1 MGTDTDDSFSDFDD
15 DEIVKLYQDQ
25 GPSAI
30 NKTVTKTVTT
40 RHVPIQYDLQN
51 NPVTASNTA
60 TTTAAGSDQQP
71 QTYYEEIRSKVTFG
85 PTHHELIDSKLTNYL
100 YPTNFE
106 VRDYQYNIVHRA
118 LLRNTLCAIPTGM
131 GKTFIASTVMLN
143 FYRWSR
149 RGKVIFMAPT
159 RPLVAQ
165 QIQAC
170 LGVAGIPSRDA
181 AILLDKSRKN
191 RIEIWKEKRVFFS
204 TPQVVE
210 NDLKRGALDPRDIIC
225 LVIDEAHRALGS
237 YAYTNVVKFVDRFNT
252 SYRILALTATPGATL
267 ENVQEVVKNLDIS
280 TIEIRTED
288 SADVVK
294 YMKRREK
301 DSIEVRLLPKIEDI
315 IEQLGIAVTPALQQ
329 AVELGIYE
337 QCEPSQINSFKAIQ
351 QSQKLLANPS
361 IPENLKW
368 RNYFILQLL
377 NQVGQML
384 RRIKIYGIRAF
395 YSYFK
400 NKYAEFTTK
409 YGMGKSTNK
418 IAAGFYYN
426 PVLKTLI
433 SECEQDLKDPN
444 FISHGKLECIRDE
457 LESFF
462 LGDNMRQSRVIIF
475 TELRESA
482 LEIVKWI
489 DAMGNPTIR
498 PHIFIGQ
505 AKGKEGF
512 DEASFIRKN
521 KPKGRTKLDKL
532 KRMEE
537 DRLFEEQRQREKEA
551 ERLERGQR
559 RTASSEEA
567 QINGMT
573 QKQQKDILRRFKKGE
588 FNVLVCTSIGEEGLD
603 IGEVDCIICYDTTSS
618 PIKNIQRMGRTGRK
632 RDGRVLLLFSGN
644 EARKFEQAMEDYA
657 KLQKMIMQNLIEYTK
672 SDRIIPQGINPECKK
687 VLIKPEE
694 EDEIVNM
701 IDDADELI
709 NYATQRTLM
718 KNPKPPKTA
727 LQHLLSGNDKSG
739 SGNRSKHGDIID
751 SLTRSKRKKLES
763 GGRQLGNVDAI
774 DKETPKKVFFMP
786 LNVETG
792 IVSASTLVNKYTTDG
807 NGDPHLE
814 HIKGAWKTK
823 NDGDTS
829 ILELID
835 NDSLSSASSDMS
847 DIDDILLLN
856 LPRKQK
862 ACGAVDNQRKRA
874 SSVEGNETDEIEQLA
889 TEMPKKKRKQGTEEL
904 VRIEEEHDNG
914 IDTSKNESNNNGIS
928 DDEEDTPLSFL
939 RPTPGQLPSPP
950 LLSSLVYL
958 DDSLNESTPS
968 VWSVNNLPK
977 GAPQIP
983 PRREAQS
990 PATTI
995 SHTTDTALDNKLFQL
1010 EKHSPGTTESCP
1022 SNTQTEIVIP
1032 QVRGDSA
1039 ATTISRASTT
1049 SIASSNSIDTIA
1061 ALETIPLNNLQT
1073 RFVGKTTYTN
1083 REGLLTESEKQYFKE
1098 HYSPNARV
1106 SMELTPNF
1114 ANANCL
1120 KTIGVPHSRYNE
1132 EIIALFRDL
1141 QTDSKERIID
1151 MNRTRCI
1158 ALSLQNNSNKR
1169 QNQDQKKSQD
1179 GDKNQPQRPQ
1189 LKTEPKQSPNVVP
1202 SSATNQTREWHGSQ
1216 RLESPVP
1223 VPILGT
1229 VNEETLDGILGSDSD
1244 FE

>member
-1 MGTDTDDSFSDFDD
+1 MGTDTDDNFSDFDD
-15 DEIVKLYQDQ
+15 DEIVNLYQDQ
-25 GPSAI
+25 RPSAI
-30 NKTVTKTVTT
+30 NKTVTETVTT
-40 RHVPIQYDLQN
+40 RHVPIQHDLQN
-51 NPVTASNTA
+51 NPVTTSNT
-60 TTTAAGSDQQP
+60 TSTAKGIQQP

-85 PTHHELIDSKLTNYL
+85 PTHHELIDSKLTDYL

-118 LLRNTLCAIPTGM
+118 LFRNTLCAIPTGM

-149 RGKVIFMAPT
+149 CGKVIFMAPT

-225 LVIDEAHRALGS
+225 LVVDEAHRALGS

-288 SADVVK
+288 SADVAK

-301 DSIEVRLLPKIEDI
+301 DSIEVKLLPKIEDI

-351 QSQKLLANPS
+351 QTQKLLANPS
-361 IPENLKW
+361 IPENVKW

-433 SECEQDLKDPN
+433 SECEQDIKDPN

-644 EARKFEQAMEDYA
+644 EARKFQQAMEDYA
-657 KLQKMIMQNLIEYTK
+657 KLQKMIMHNLVEYTK

-718 KNPKPPKTA
+718 KNPKPPRTA
-727 LQHLLSGNDKSG
+727 LQHLLSGNGNS
-739 SGNRSKHGDIID
+739 SEGNRGKHGDIID
-751 SLTRSKRKKLES
+751 SLTKSKRKKLDTR
-763 GGRQLGNVDAI
+763 GKQVGNVDAI
-774 DKETPKKVFFMP
+774 DKETSKKVFFMP

-792 IVSASTLVNKYTTDG
+792 IVSASTLVNKYITDD

-835 NDSLSSASSDMS
+835 DDSLSSADSDIS

-856 LPRKQK
+856 LPQKRKSP
-862 ACGAVDNQRKRA
+862 GTVDDRRKRA
-874 SSVEGNETDEIEQLA
+874 SSVEGDKTDEIEQLP
-889 TEMPKKKRKQGTEEL
+889 TGMPKKKRKQETEEL
-904 VRIEEEHDNG
+904 VRIEEEHDNS
-914 IDTSKNESNNNGIS
+914 INTSKNESNNNNIS
-928 DDEEDTPLSFL
+928 DNEEDTPLSLL

-950 LLSSLVYL
+950 LLSPLVYF

-968 VWSVNNLPK
+968 VWSVNNLQK
-977 GAPQIP
+977 STPQLP
-983 PRREAQS
+983 PREAQS
-990 PATTI
+990 PATTV
-995 SHTTDTALDNKLFQL
+995 SHTTDTVLDNRPSQL
-1010 EKHSPGTTESCP
+1010 GKCSPATTESCP
-1022 SNTQTEIVIP
+1022 SNTQTEIVIS
-1032 QVRGDSA
+1032 QLRGDSA

-1049 SIASSNSIDTIA
+1049 SVASSSSSSSSNSSIDTIA
-1061 ALETIPLNNLQT
+1061 ALEATSLNNVQT
-1073 RFVGKTTYTN
+1073 GYVSKTTYTN
-1083 REGLLTESEKQYFKE
+1083 REGLLTDSEKQYFRE

-1106 SMELTPNF
+1106 SMELTANF
-1114 ANANCL
+1114 ANVDCL
-1120 KTIGVPHSRYNE
+1120 KTISVPHSRYNE

-1141 QTDSKERIID
+1141 RTDSKERIID

-1158 ALSLQNNSNKR
+1158 ALSLQNNSNNR
-1169 QNQDQKKSQD
+1169 QNQDQKDSQD
-1179 GDKNQPQRPQ
+1179 GDKNQQQGPQ
-1189 LKTEPKQSPNVVP
+1189 LKSEPKQAPNAVP
-1202 SSATNQTREWHGSQ
+1202 SSVLNQAQGWHGN
-1216 RLESPVP
+1216 RGLESPVP
-1223 VPILGT
+1223 VP